1 MQNFEVIFNLLDC
14 NYLVILGIAVWNM
27 QFDIVVVVEL
37 VDLTLMMVTLV
48 CLLFRLQVNFIFR
61 LFLLNA
67 VNLYGF
73 EKLRLKIKMIK

>member
-1 MQNFEVIFNLLDC
+1 MWNFEVIFNLLDR

-73 EKLRLKIKMIK
+73 VKLRLKLKMIK